1 MIRLHFTETGMEYKC
16 DKKEEERVKKIIPCV
31 ISGDIN
37 ALYTMG
43 LVSTEIFTDGRIL
56 FKFEDD
62 IILDIMMNPNPIT
75 PYKNDCLQ
83 VYYCK
88 IKMLK
93 RALEDTNNEVNTF
106 MGRIGEKK
114 EEEQQLPS
122 TDSSHI
128 IYNGK
133 EYEIIYTN
141 TCIEDASLQK
151 GERAIIINDDNNDYA
166 LMTGAYT
173 DVNDTITKDTLTD
186 YILEEGNKI
195 DQKIEFTEDPFIP
208 TGMNIDDIEKKAD
221 KNNDEQMKELF
232 DKDVESL
239 DPFVAASKD
248 PKEYFPHK
256 FNSTLK
262 ELEEIEEEKA
272 KEDVKPDPDKDPFVA
287 ATKDREEYTIHFI
300 NGVMKEVNRMKN
312 EKAKEDAK
320 QDKKE

>member
-93 RALEDTNNEVNTF
+93 RALEDTNNEVNIF

-195 DQKIEFTEDPFIP
+195 DQKIEFTENPFIP

>member
-31 ISGDIN
+31 ISGDID

-93 RALEDTNNEVNTF
+93 RTLEDTNNEVDTF
-106 MGRIGEKK
+106 MERLGEKK
-114 EEEQQLPS
+114 EEQQQLPS

-173 DVNDTITKDTLTD
+173 DVNDTITKDTLVD
-186 YILEEGNKI
+186 YFLEEGNKI
-195 DQKIEFTEDPFIP
+195 DQRIEFPDLYEP
-208 TGMNIDDIEKKAD
+208 TGMNIDDMKKEAD
-221 KNNDEQMKELF
+221 ENNDEQMKELF
-232 DKDVESL
+232 DKSVESL
-239 DPFVAASKD
+239 DRLSDKNNIEPDKD
-248 PKEYFPHK
+248 PTKDLKEYFPHK
-256 FNSTLK
+256 WNSVLK
-262 ELEEIEEEKA
+262 EVEKEKA
-272 KEDVKPDPDKDPFVA
+272 KEDVK
-287 ATKDREEYTIHFI
+287 
-300 NGVMKEVNRMKN
+300 
-312 EKAKEDAK
+312 

>member
-106 MGRIGEKK
+106 MRRIGEKK
-114 EEEQQLPS
+114 EEQLPS

-186 YILEEGNKI
+186 YILEEGAKI
-195 DQKIEFTEDPFIP
+195 DQKIEFTEDQFTP
-208 TGMNIDDIEKKAD
+208 TEMNIDDIEKKAD
-221 KNNDEQMKELF
+221 ENNDEQMKELF

-239 DPFVAASKD
+239 DSFVAATKD

-256 FNSTLK
+256 FNSILK
-262 ELEEIEEEKA
+262 ELEEIEKEKA
-272 KEDVKPDPDKDPFVA
+272 KEDVK
-287 ATKDREEYTIHFI
+287 
-300 NGVMKEVNRMKN
+300 
-312 EKAKEDAK
+312 

>member
-31 ISGDIN
+31 ISGDID

-93 RALEDTNNEVNTF
+93 RTLEDTNNEVNTF

-114 EEEQQLPS
+114 EEQLPS

-173 DVNDTITKDTLTD
+173 DVNDTITKDTLVD

-195 DQKIEFTEDPFIP
+195 DQKIEFTEDPFTP
-208 TGMNIDDIEKKAD
+208 TGICIDDIEKKVD
-221 KNNDEQMKELF
+221 ENNDEQMKELF
-232 DKDVESL
+232 DKDIESL
-239 DPFVAASKD
+239 DPLSGKDGDYDPNEIKPDPDKD
-248 PKEYFPHK
+248 PFVSADKDLKEYFPHK
-256 FNSTLK
+256 FNSILK
-262 ELEEIEEEKA
+262 ELDEIEK
-272 KEDVKPDPDKDPFVA
+272 
-287 ATKDREEYTIHFI
+287 
-300 NGVMKEVNRMKN
+300 

>member
-31 ISGDIN
+31 ISGDID

-62 IILDIMMNPNPIT
+62 IILDIMMNPNPVT

-93 RALEDTNNEVNTF
+93 RTLENTNNEVDTF
-106 MGRIGEKK
+106 IERLKEKK
-114 EEEQQLPS
+114 EEQQQLPS

-173 DVNDTITKDTLTD
+173 EVNDTITKDTLTD

-195 DQKIEFTEDPFIP
+195 DQKIEFAEDPFTP
-208 TGMNIDDIEKKAD
+208 TGMNIDDIEKEAD
-221 KNNDEQMKELF
+221 ENNDEQMKELF

-239 DPFVAASKD
+239 DRLAATKD
-248 PKEYFPHK
+248 LKEYFPHK
-256 FNSTLK
+256 FNSILK

-272 KEDVKPDPDKDPFVA
+272 KEDVKQDPDKDPFVA
-287 ATKDREEYTIHFI
+287 AAKDREEYTIHFM
-300 NGVMKEVNRMKN
+300 NGVMKEINRMKN
-312 EKAKEDAK
+312 EKAKEDVE

>member
-88 IKMLK
+88 IKMLE
-93 RALEDTNNEVNTF
+93 RTLENANNEVNTF
-106 MGRIGEKK
+106 MERLGEKK

-195 DQKIEFTEDPFIP
+195 DQKIEFAEDPFTP

-256 FNSTLK
+256 FNSILK
-262 ELEEIEEEKA
+262 ELEEEKA

>member
-16 DKKEEERVKKIIPCV
+16 DKKEEERVKKIIPCI
-31 ISGDIN
+31 ISGDID

-93 RALEDTNNEVNTF
+93 RVLEDTNNEVNTF
-106 MGRIGEKK
+106 MERLGEKK
-114 EEEQQLPS
+114 EEQQQLPS

-186 YILEEGNKI
+186 YILEEGAKI
-195 DQKIEFTEDPFIP
+195 DQKVEFKEDPFTP
-208 TGMNIDDIEKKAD
+208 TGIYIDDIEKKVD
-221 KNNDEQMKELF
+221 ENNDDEQMKELF
-232 DKDVESL
+232 DKDVESFYRLYDKNDDYDPNEIKL
-239 DPFVAASKD
+239 DPDKD
-248 PKEYFPHK
+248 PKEYSRK
-256 FNSTLK
+256 FNSILK
-262 ELEEIEEEKA
+262 ELEEIEKEKDN
-272 KEDVKPDPDKDPFVA
+272 EDV
-287 ATKDREEYTIHFI
+287 E
-300 NGVMKEVNRMKN
+300 
-312 EKAKEDAK
+312 

>member
-186 YILEEGNKI
+186 YILEEGAKI
-195 DQKIEFTEDPFIP
+195 DQKIEFAEDPFIP
-208 TGMNIDDIEKKAD
+208 TGMNIDDIEKETD
-221 KNNDEQMKELF
+221 ENNGEQMKELF
-232 DKDVESL
+232 DKDIESL

>member
-195 DQKIEFTEDPFIP
+195 DQKIEFTKDPFIP

>member
-31 ISGDIN
+31 ISGDIDS
-37 ALYTMG
+37 LYTMG

-88 IKMLK
+88 IKMLE
-93 RALEDTNNEVNTF
+93 RTLEDANNEVNTF
-106 MGRIGEKK
+106 MERLGEKK
-114 EEEQQLPS
+114 EKEQQQLPS

-173 DVNDTITKDTLTD
+173 DVNDTITKDTLVD
-186 YILEEGNKI
+186 YILEEGSKI
-195 DQKIEFTEDPFIP
+195 DQKIEFAEDPYTP
-208 TGMNIDDIEKKAD
+208 TGIYIDDIEKKAD
-221 KNNDEQMKELF
+221 ENNDEQMKELS
-232 DKDVESL
+232 DKDIESL

-256 FNSTLK
+256 FNSILK
-262 ELEEIEEEKA
+262 ELEEEKD
-272 KEDVKPDPDKDPFVA
+272 KEDVKQDPDKDPFVA
-287 ATKDREEYTIHFI
+287 ATKDREEYTINFI
-300 NGVMKEVNRMKN
+300 NNTMKEINRMKD

>member
-16 DKKEEERVKKIIPCV
+16 DKKEEERVKKIIPCI
-31 ISGDIN
+31 ISGDID

-106 MGRIGEKK
+106 MERLGEKK
-114 EEEQQLPS
+114 EEQQQLPS

-186 YILEEGNKI
+186 YILEEGAKI
-195 DQKIEFTEDPFIP
+195 DQKVEFKEDPFTP
-208 TGMNIDDIEKKAD
+208 TGIYIDDIEKKSRR
-221 KNNDEQMKELF
+221 K
-232 DKDVESL
+232 
-239 DPFVAASKD
+239 
-248 PKEYFPHK
+248 
-256 FNSTLK
+256 
-262 ELEEIEEEKA
+262 
-272 KEDVKPDPDKDPFVA
+272 
-287 ATKDREEYTIHFI
+287 
-300 NGVMKEVNRMKN
+300 
-312 EKAKEDAK
+312 
-320 QDKKE
+320 

>member
-106 MGRIGEKK
+106 MRRIGEKK
-114 EEEQQLPS
+114 EEQQQLPS

-173 DVNDTITKDTLTD
+173 DVNDTITKDTLTEQ
-186 YILEEGNKI
+186 ILRDAEGI
-195 DQKIEFTEDPFIP
+195 DQRIEFPDLYEP
-208 TGMNIDDIEKKAD
+208 TGMNIDDKELNE
-221 KNNDEQMKELF
+221 NNDEQMKELF
-232 DKDVESL
+232 NKDVESL
-239 DPFVAASKD
+239 DHLSGKSSIDPNKEQLILSASRDRVYVIDVEDDNDD
-248 PKEYFPHK
+248 P
-256 FNSTLK
+256 N
-262 ELEEIEEEKA
+262 EI
-272 KEDVKPDPDKDPFVA
+272 
-287 ATKDREEYTIHFI
+287 
-300 NGVMKEVNRMKN
+300 KN

>member
-31 ISGDIN
+31 ISGDID

-93 RALEDTNNEVNTF
+93 RTLEDTNNEVNTF

-114 EEEQQLPS
+114 EEQLPS

-173 DVNDTITKDTLTD
+173 DVNDTITKDTLTEQ
-186 YILEEGNKI
+186 ILRDAEGI
-195 DQKIEFTEDPFIP
+195 DQRIEFPDLYEP
-208 TGMNIDDIEKKAD
+208 TGMNIDDKELNE
-221 KNNDEQMKELF
+221 NNDEQMKELF
-232 DKDVESL
+232 NKDVESL
-239 DPFVAASKD
+239 DHLSGKSSID
-248 PKEYFPHK
+248 PNKEQLILSDSRDRVYVIDVEDDNDDP
-256 FNSTLK
+256 N
-262 ELEEIEEEKA
+262 EI
-272 KEDVKPDPDKDPFVA
+272 
-287 ATKDREEYTIHFI
+287 
-300 NGVMKEVNRMKN
+300 KN

>member
-31 ISGDIN
+31 ISGDID

-88 IKMLK
+88 IKMLE
-93 RALEDTNNEVNTF
+93 RTLENTNNEVNTF
-106 MGRIGEKK
+106 IERLKENK

-195 DQKIEFTEDPFIP
+195 DQKIEFAEDPFTP
-208 TGMNIDDIEKKAD
+208 TGMNIDDIKKETGE
-221 KNNDEQMKELF
+221 NNDKQMKELF

-239 DPFVAASKD
+239 DPFLAASKD

-256 FNSTLK
+256 FNSILK
-262 ELEEIEEEKA
+262 ELEEEKD
-272 KEDVKPDPDKDPFVA
+272 KEDVKQDPDKDPFVA
-287 ATKDREEYTIHFI
+287 ATKDREEYTINFI
-300 NGVMKEVNRMKN
+300 NNTMKEVNRMKE

>member
-43 LVSTEIFTDGRIL
+43 LISTEIFTDGRIL

-75 PYKNDCLQ
+75 SYKNDCLQ

-195 DQKIEFTEDPFIP
+195 DQKIEFAEDPFTP
-208 TGMNIDDIEKKAD
+208 TRMNIDDIEKKAGE
-221 KNNDEQMKELF
+221 NNDEQMKEL
-232 DKDVESL
+232 
-239 DPFVAASKD
+239 
-248 PKEYFPHK
+248 
-256 FNSTLK
+256 
-262 ELEEIEEEKA
+262 EEIEKEK
-272 KEDVKPDPDKDPFVA
+272 D
-287 ATKDREEYTIHFI
+287 
-300 NGVMKEVNRMKN
+300 
-312 EKAKEDAK
+312 KEDAK

>member
-88 IKMLK
+88 IKMLE
-93 RALEDTNNEVNTF
+93 RTLEDTNNEVNTF
-106 MGRIGEKK
+106 MERLKEKK

-122 TDSSHI
+122 TDSTHI
-128 IYNGK
+128 VYNGK

-195 DQKIEFTEDPFIP
+195 DQKIEFAEDPFTP
-208 TGMNIDDIEKKAD
+208 TGIYIDDTEKKAD
-221 KNNDEQMKELF
+221 ENNDEQMKELY
-232 DKDVESL
+232 DKDIESL
-239 DPFVAASKD
+239 DSFVAASKD

-256 FNSTLK
+256 FNSILK
-262 ELEEIEEEKA
+262 ELEEEKD
-272 KEDVKPDPDKDPFVA
+272 KEDVKQDPDKDPFVA
-287 ATKDREEYTIHFI
+287 ATKDREEYTINFI
-300 NGVMKEVNRMKN
+300 NNTMKEINRMKN
-312 EKAKEDAK
+312 EKDKEDAK

>member
-31 ISGDIN
+31 ISGDID

-93 RALEDTNNEVNTF
+93 RTLENTNNEVNTF
-106 MGRIGEKK
+106 MERLGEKK

-195 DQKIEFTEDPFIP
+195 DQKIEFTEDPSTP
-208 TGMNIDDIEKKAD
+208 TGMNIDNIEKKSD
-221 KNNDEQMKELF
+221 ENNDEQMKELF

-239 DPFVAASKD
+239 DRLAATKD
-248 PKEYFPHK
+248 LKEYFPHK
-256 FNSTLK
+256 FNSILK
-262 ELEEIEEEKA
+262 ELEEEND
-272 KEDVKPDPDKDPFVA
+272 KEDVKQDPDKDPFLA
-287 ATKDREEYTIHFI
+287 ATKDREEYTINFI
-300 NGVMKEVNRMKN
+300 NNTMKEINRMKN
-312 EKAKEDAK
+312 EKDKEDAK

>member
-31 ISGDIN
+31 ISGDID

-43 LVSTEIFTDGRIL
+43 LVSTEIFTDGRVL

-88 IKMLK
+88 IKMLE
-93 RALEDTNNEVNTF
+93 RTLEDTNNEVNTF
-106 MGRIGEKK
+106 MERLKEKK
-114 EEEQQLPS
+114 EEQQQLPS

-195 DQKIEFTEDPFIP
+195 DQKIEFAEDPFTP
-208 TGMNIDDIEKKAD
+208 TGMNIDDIEKKSD
-221 KNNDEQMKELF
+221 ENNDEQMKELF

-239 DPFVAASKD
+239 DRLAATKD
-248 PKEYFPHK
+248 LKEYFPHK
-256 FNSTLK
+256 FNSILK
-262 ELEEIEEEKA
+262 ELEEEK
-272 KEDVKPDPDKDPFVA
+272 DKDPFLA
-287 ATKDREEYTIHFI
+287 ATKDREEYTINFI
-300 NGVMKEVNRMKN
+300 NNTMKEINRMKN
-312 EKAKEDAK
+312 EKVKEDAK

>member
-1 MIRLHFTETGMEYKC
+1 MIRLHFTETGMEYRC

-43 LVSTEIFTDGRIL
+43 LVSTEIFTDGRVL

-88 IKMLK
+88 IKMLE
-93 RALEDTNNEVNTF
+93 RTLEDANNEVNTF
-106 MGRIGEKK
+106 MERLKEKK
-114 EEEQQLPS
+114 EEQQQLPS

-151 GERAIIINDDNNDYA
+151 GERAIIINDDNTDYA

-186 YILEEGNKI
+186 YILEEGAKI
-195 DQKIEFTEDPFIP
+195 DQKVEFAEDPFTP
-208 TGMNIDDIEKKAD
+208 TGMNIDDIEKKSD
-221 KNNDEQMKELF
+221 ENNDEQMKELF

-239 DPFVAASKD
+239 DRLAATKD
-248 PKEYFPHK
+248 LKEYFPHK

-272 KEDVKPDPDKDPFVA
+272 KEDVKQDPDKDPFVA
-287 ATKDREEYTIHFI
+287 AAKDREEYTIHFM
-300 NGVMKEVNRMKN
+300 NGVMKEINRMKN
-312 EKAKEDAK
+312 EKAKEDVE

>member
-43 LVSTEIFTDGRIL
+43 LVSTEIFTDGRVL

-93 RALEDTNNEVNTF
+93 RALEDTNNEVDTF
-106 MGRIGEKK
+106 MERIGEKK
-114 EEEQQLPS
+114 EEKQQLPS

-186 YILEEGNKI
+186 YILEEGAKI
-195 DQKIEFTEDPFIP
+195 DQKVEFKEDPFTP
-208 TGMNIDDIEKKAD
+208 TGIYIDDIEKKAD
-221 KNNDEQMKELF
+221 ENNDEHMKELF

-239 DPFVAASKD
+239 DRLSGKSNIDPNKEQLILSANKD
-248 PKEYFPHK
+248 RVYVVDVEDDP
-256 FNSTLK
+256 N
-262 ELEEIEEEKA
+262 EIKL
-272 KEDVKPDPDKDPFVA
+272 DPDKDPFVA
-287 ATKDREEYTIHFI
+287 AAKDREEYSLHRWNSVLKDLEEI
-300 NGVMKEVNRMKN
+300 EE

>member
-195 DQKIEFTEDPFIP
+195 DQKIEFAEDPFTP
-208 TGMNIDDIEKKAD
+208 TGMNIDGIEKEAD

-256 FNSTLK
+256 FNSILK
-262 ELEEIEEEKA
+262 ELEEEKD
-272 KEDVKPDPDKDPFVA
+272 KEDVKQDPDKDPFVA
-287 ATKDREEYTIHFI
+287 ATKDREEYTINFI
-300 NGVMKEVNRMKN
+300 NNTMKEINRMKN

>member
-173 DVNDTITKDTLTD
+173 DVNDTITKDTLRRR
-186 YILEEGNKI
+186 
-195 DQKIEFTEDPFIP
+195 
-208 TGMNIDDIEKKAD
+208 
-221 KNNDEQMKELF
+221 
-232 DKDVESL
+232 S
-239 DPFVAASKD
+239 
-248 PKEYFPHK
+248 
-256 FNSTLK
+256 
-262 ELEEIEEEKA
+262 
-272 KEDVKPDPDKDPFVA
+272 
-287 ATKDREEYTIHFI
+287 
-300 NGVMKEVNRMKN
+300 
-312 EKAKEDAK
+312 
-320 QDKKE
+320 

>member
-1 MIRLHFTETGMEYKC
+1 
-16 DKKEEERVKKIIPCV
+16 
-31 ISGDIN
+31 
-37 ALYTMG
+37 MG

>member
-31 ISGDIN
+31 ISGDID

-93 RALEDTNNEVNTF
+93 RTLENTNNEVNTF
-106 MGRIGEKK
+106 MERLREKK

-195 DQKIEFTEDPFIP
+195 DQKIEFAEDPFTP
-208 TGMNIDDIEKKAD
+208 TGMNIDDIEKEED

-239 DPFVAASKD
+239 DRLAATKD
-248 PKEYFPHK
+248 LKEYFPHK
-256 FNSTLK
+256 FNSILK
-262 ELEEIEEEKA
+262 ELEEEKD
-272 KEDVKPDPDKDPFVA
+272 KEDVKQDPDKDPFLD
-287 ATKDREEYTIHFI
+287 ATKDREEYTINFI
-300 NGVMKEVNRMKN
+300 NNTMKEINRMKN
-312 EKAKEDAK
+312 EKDKEDVK

>member
-31 ISGDIN
+31 ISGDID

-114 EEEQQLPS
+114 EEQQQLPS

-173 DVNDTITKDTLTD
+173 DVNDTITKDTLTEQ
-186 YILEEGNKI
+186 ILRDAEGI
-195 DQKIEFTEDPFIP
+195 DQRIEFPDLYEP
-208 TGMNIDDIEKKAD
+208 TGMNIDDKELNE
-221 KNNDEQMKELF
+221 NNDEQMKELF
-232 DKDVESL
+232 NKDVESL
-239 DPFVAASKD
+239 DHLSGKSSIDPNKEQLILSASRDRVYVIDVEDDNDD
-248 PKEYFPHK
+248 P
-256 FNSTLK
+256 N
-262 ELEEIEEEKA
+262 EI
-272 KEDVKPDPDKDPFVA
+272 
-287 ATKDREEYTIHFI
+287 
-300 NGVMKEVNRMKN
+300 KN

>member
-31 ISGDIN
+31 ISGDID

-173 DVNDTITKDTLTD
+173 DVNDTITKDTLVD
-186 YILEEGNKI
+186 YFLEEGNKI
-195 DQKIEFTEDPFIP
+195 DQRIEFPDLYEP
-208 TGMNIDDIEKKAD
+208 TGMNIDDMKKEAD
-221 KNNDEQMKELF
+221 ENNDEQMKELF
-232 DKDVESL
+232 DKSVESL
-239 DPFVAASKD
+239 DRLSDKNNIEPDKD
-248 PKEYFPHK
+248 PTKDLKEYFPHK
-256 FNSTLK
+256 WNSVLK
-262 ELEEIEEEKA
+262 EVEKEKA
-272 KEDVKPDPDKDPFVA
+272 KEDVK
-287 ATKDREEYTIHFI
+287 
-300 NGVMKEVNRMKN
+300 
-312 EKAKEDAK
+312 

>member
-256 FNSTLK
+256 FNSILK
-262 ELEEIEEEKA
+262 ELEEEKD
-272 KEDVKPDPDKDPFVA
+272 KEDVKQDPDKDPFVA
-287 ATKDREEYTIHFI
+287 ATKDREEYTINFI
-300 NGVMKEVNRMKN
+300 NNTMKEINRMKN
-312 EKAKEDAK
+312 EKDKEDAK

>member
-31 ISGDIN
+31 ISGDID

>member
-16 DKKEEERVKKIIPCV
+16 DKKEEERVRKIIPCV

-88 IKMLK
+88 IKMLE
-93 RALEDTNNEVNTF
+93 RTLEDANNEVNTF
-106 MGRIGEKK
+106 MERLGEKK
-114 EEEQQLPS
+114 EEQQQLPS

-195 DQKIEFTEDPFIP
+195 DQKIEFVEDPFTP
-208 TGMNIDDIEKKAD
+208 TGMNIDDIEKKVD
-221 KNNDEQMKELF
+221 ENNDEQMKELF

-239 DPFVAASKD
+239 DRLADTKD
-248 PKEYFPHK
+248 LKEYFPHK
-256 FNSTLK
+256 FNSILK
-262 ELEEIEEEKA
+262 ELEEEND
-272 KEDVKPDPDKDPFVA
+272 KEDVKQDPDKDPFVA
-287 ATKDREEYTIHFI
+287 ATKDREEYTIHFM
-300 NGVMKEVNRMKN
+300 NGVMKEINRMKN